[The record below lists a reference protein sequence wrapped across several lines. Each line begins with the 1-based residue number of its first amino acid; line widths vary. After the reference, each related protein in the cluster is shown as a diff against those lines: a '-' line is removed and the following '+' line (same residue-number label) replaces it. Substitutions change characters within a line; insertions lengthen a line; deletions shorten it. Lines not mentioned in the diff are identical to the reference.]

1 MTTLV
6 VGGGGLLGSHVVGAL
21 RRHGRAGRVP
31 QVADWLDTEAALDSL
46 LDSALAAAGR
56 DPNFRVAWCAGAGTV
71 ATDPESLQREV
82 RLFERFLDG
91 LPTPRAL
98 FLASSAGG
106 VYAGSPASP
115 PFTERSETGTL
126 APYGV
131 AKLAMERH
139 LAVYAARQG
148 SRAVLGRISNLY
160 GPGQNLD
167 KAQGLVSRMR
177 HGQLVHEPLGIYVS
191 MDTLRDYLFVRDA
204 AEMVVACLD
213 RAAAEPPGTATV
225 KILASGQALS
235 IAALAGESARVF
247 RRSPGL
253 ASRPN
258 RRTAAQVR
266 DLRLRSVVWPEIDAL
281 ARTPVGTGL
290 HATGNAVADAVVTG
304 KRRVD

>member
-21 RRHGRAGRVP
+21 RRQRRVARVP
-31 QVADWLDTEAALDSL
+31 RVADWLDDETTLDSL
-46 LDSALAAAGR
+46 LESARRASAD
-56 DPNFRVAWCAGAGTV
+56 DPGFRVAWCAGAGTV

-91 LPTPRAL
+91 LPTPRAI

-115 PFTERSETGTL
+115 PFSEHSETGTL

-131 AKLAMERH
+131 AKLAMEGL
-139 LAVYAARQG
+139 LAAYTARQG

-204 AEMVVACLD
+204 AEMVLACLD
-213 RAAAEPPGTATV
+213 RATAEPPGVATI

-258 RRTAAQVR
+258 QRSAAQVR
-266 DLRLRSVVWPEIDAL
+266 DLRLRSVVWPEIDTL

-290 HATGNAVADAVVTG
+290 HATGNSVADAVVTG
-304 KRRVD
+304 KRQVD

>member
-1 MTTLV
+1 MSTLV
-6 VGGGGLLGSHVVGAL
+6 VGGGGLLGSHVVDAL
-21 RRHGRAGRVP
+21 RRQGLACRVP
-31 QVADWLDTEAALDSL
+31 RVADWLDTSATLDTL
-46 LDSALAAAGR
+46 LEQVPAAG
-56 DPNFRVAWCAGAGTV
+56 DDYRVAWCAGAGTV
-71 ATDPESLQREV
+71 ATEPETLEREV
-82 RLFERFLDG
+82 RLFERFLDE
-91 LPTPRAL
+91 LPTPPRVV

-115 PFTERSETGTL
+115 PFSERSATGAL

-131 AKLAMERH
+131 AKLAMERR
-139 LAVYAARQG
+139 LAAYARRRG
-148 SRAVLGRISNLY
+148 TRGVLGRISNLY

-167 KAQGLVSRMR
+167 KGQGLVSRIR

-204 AEMVVACLD
+204 AEMVLACLD

-225 KILASGQALS
+225 KILASGKALS

-253 ASRPN
+253 ASRPSH
-258 RRTAAQVR
+258 RAAAQVR

-290 HATGNAVADAVVTG
+290 HATGNAVADAFVTG
-304 KRRVD
+304 KRRAN

>member
-6 VGGGGLLGSHVVGAL
+6 VGGGGLLGSHVVDAL

-31 QVADWLDTEAALDSL
+31 QVPDWLDSETALDRL
-46 LDSALAAAGR
+46 LKSARAAD
-56 DPNFRVAWCAGAGTV
+56 DPGFNVAWCAGAGTV

-82 RLFERFLDG
+82 RLFGRFLDG
-91 LPTPRAL
+91 LATPPQVI

-115 PFTERSETGTL
+115 PFSERSETGAL

-131 AKLAMERH
+131 AKLAMERR
-139 LAVYAARQG
+139 LAAYAARTG

-213 RAAAEPPGTATV
+213 RAAADPPGTATV

-258 RRTAAQVR
+258 RHTAAQVR

-304 KRRVD
+304 KRWVD